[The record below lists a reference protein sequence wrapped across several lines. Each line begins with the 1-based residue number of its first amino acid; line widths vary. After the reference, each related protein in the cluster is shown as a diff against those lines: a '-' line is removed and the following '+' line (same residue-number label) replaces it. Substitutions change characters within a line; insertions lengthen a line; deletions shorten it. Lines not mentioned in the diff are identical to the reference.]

1 MLREF
6 FCSGSTQQLAF
17 AYVGLIIFV
26 GHAVF
31 KAWLKVALNGWYE
44 AFYDVVGD
52 NVDLNELGSGMVE
65 KRNDVWN
72 LLVDFAVIV
81 SPTVVVHPVAKWIG
95 SVWCYTWRVALIR
108 AYLSHWDCGAFPI
121 EGVAQRVHE
130 DTQRFAEGLYSC
142 FAILLDS
149 VFTLVAFVPVL
160 LQLGEDVHPP
170 WATWPPWLLTI
181 AIVSALGGLGVSMI
195 VGRKLVGLEVAN
207 QAVEARLRTKLV
219 LLEQTPAAIC
229 GGVSETRET
238 EFVNIDVQPTA
249 KATPPLVA
257 MRGVLSDMWRNY
269 RRIYRQ
275 FALFN
280 TWLSIYDQMMILVP
294 YMLVAPLLFADD
306 QNDRITLGTL
316 VKVSNAFGRCFD
328 AMAVVSDNW
337 NAVNAWRS
345 VLRRLREFEE
355 TIYSRV
361 HFSPTRI
368 VNELDGMEI
377 TSTVE
382 VTPHNQ

>member
-121 EGVAQRVHE
+121 EGAAQRVHE

-181 AIVSALGGLGVSMI
+181 AIVSALGGLG
-195 VGRKLVGLEVAN
+195 
-207 QAVEARLRTKLV
+207 
-219 LLEQTPAAIC
+219 
-229 GGVSETRET
+229 
-238 EFVNIDVQPTA
+238 
-249 KATPPLVA
+249 
-257 MRGVLSDMWRNY
+257 
-269 RRIYRQ
+269 
-275 FALFN
+275 
-280 TWLSIYDQMMILVP
+280 
-294 YMLVAPLLFADD
+294 
-306 QNDRITLGTL
+306 
-316 VKVSNAFGRCFD
+316 
-328 AMAVVSDNW
+328 
-337 NAVNAWRS
+337 
-345 VLRRLREFEE
+345 
-355 TIYSRV
+355 SR
-361 HFSPTRI
+361 
-368 VNELDGMEI
+368 
-377 TSTVE
+377 
-382 VTPHNQ
+382 